1 MYIYIICIR
10 VGLLRVTSTSVSIH
24 SILDKK
30 ESSKSKIE
38 YSVEN
43 CCEKKK
49 EKKNKKKSDRKYM

>member
-1 MYIYIICIR
+1 MYTCKI
-10 VGLLRVTSTSVSIH
+10 RVTSTSVSIH

-49 EKKNKKKSDRKYM
+49 EKKNKKKSDREFM